1 MITPHSDAPP
11 ALREAL
17 LEVARGKGYSQV
29 DFPMEALAA
38 PEVVVPIT
46 PGPAPEAGETGRGR
60 Q

>member
-1 MITPHSDAPP
+1 
-11 ALREAL
+11 
-17 LEVARGKGYSQV
+17 
-29 DFPMEALAA
+29 MEALAA